1 MSIGSKSSNGPSR
14 PRVANQIPDDIL
26 NDAKLN
32 LAIEQLPVNYSF
44 EIHKTV
50 WSVRKAEAKK
60 GTYISQAPPFQVHMG
75 VHVQWTFFFFFSR
88 SMLSHSSLI
97 VALQF
102 PEGLLIFACTISDI
116 LEKFCGVETLVM
128 GDVTYGACCI
138 DDFTAVALGCD
149 FMVHYGHSCLG
160 MLFVY
165 FNNTLKILR

>member
-1 MSIGSKSSNGPSR
+1 MESC
-14 PRVANQIPDDIL
+14 L
-26 NDAKLN
+26 NIETSFRHLTHYSDCCFN
-32 LAIEQLPVNYSF
+32 LL
-44 EIHKTV
+44 
-50 WSVRKAEAKK
+50 
-60 GTYISQAPPFQVHMG
+60 
-75 VHVQWTFFFFFSR
+75 
-88 SMLSHSSLI
+88 

-160 MLFVY
+160 KETRTKY
-165 FNNTLKILR
+165 GNLRLVNSPFLTRLIVVHSAGGYNYDQDIVCLC